1 MLDFSSSFPDTKI
14 IVLEENYRSNEQIL
28 NLATALIN
36 NNEERL
42 EKKISSINKRLK
54 ASGSLKNSKTIP
66 KLFKAIGGLEEQ
78 TFVINEI
85 KTLLKNGENPEEIAI
100 IVRQNREVETWSN
113 VLQKN
118 GIEVESKLK
127 TNILNSPYVNYILDY
142 LEIINNPYSN
152 EEKLINILRAE
163 ITGLYSLDILNINR
177 FLYQKNYARKFKLRL
192 IDVLQND
199 SDLAE
204 I

>member
-1 MLDFSSSFPDTKI
+1 MLDFSSKFPDTKI

-28 NLATALIN
+28 NLATALID

-42 EKKISSINKRLK
+42 EKKILSINKRLK

-66 KLFKAIGGLEEQ
+66 KLFKAISELEEQ

-85 KTLLKNGENPEEIAI
+85 KTLLENGEKPEEIAI

-152 EEKLINILRAE
+152 EEKLINILRTE
-163 ITGLYSLDILNINR
+163 ITGLYSLDIFNINR

-192 IDVLQND
+192 IDVLQTDNY
-199 SDLAE
+199 LTE